1 MIKNFISVLIFLF
14 IFLFIFF
21 IVSTYIS
28 DKNKKKINSN
38 RKNIYSK
45 IEDSLVT
52 LPLLKNNTNDVI
64 EFNSGYENENKKIQR
79 NFWNLFKKWLE
90 KLQL

>member
-1 MIKNFISVLIFLF
+1 MFKNFFSVLIFLF
-14 IFLFIFF
+14 IFLFIYF

-79 NFWNLFKKWLE
+79 NFWNLFKK
-90 KLQL
+90 

>member
-45 IEDSLVT
+45 IEDSFVT

-79 NFWNLFKKWLE
+79 NFWNLFKK
-90 KLQL
+90 

>member
-1 MIKNFISVLIFLF
+1 MIKNFISVLIILF

-79 NFWNLFKKWLE
+79 NFWNLFKK
-90 KLQL
+90 